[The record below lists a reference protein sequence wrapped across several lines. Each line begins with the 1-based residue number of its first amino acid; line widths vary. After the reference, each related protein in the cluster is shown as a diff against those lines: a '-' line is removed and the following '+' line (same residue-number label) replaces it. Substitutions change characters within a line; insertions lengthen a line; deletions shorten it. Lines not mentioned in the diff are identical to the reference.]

1 MDIPFPPTPSCH
13 SLDDCGEWPAKIT
26 DDIRQIL
33 VKKGPVQVKNF
44 NFPIDSSSGRRFTV
58 ANYDT
63 KLPNGEKIARK
74 WLVYSRSKNSLF
86 CFVCKLF
93 SNDEVS
99 LSGKDGYSD
108 WQNMSTFLRQHEK
121 STPHIKASLA
131 YSELSQRLQ
140 IGKTIDDEHQRIIK
154 AETEH
159 WYDVLKRLLCI
170 VQFLGTQG
178 LAFRGTNSTV
188 FKESNGNFLKLVEH
202 ISRFDTVLSE
212 HLRRITSKE
221 TYVHYLSK
229 DIQNE
234 FISLLSSKVSE
245 HILDELQKATYYSI
259 ILDCTPDV
267 SRKEQMTIVVRFVEA
282 VAGKEVV
289 VREHFLGFVQVLET
303 TGEGLTACLL
313 DELTKRGIPL
323 QNMRGQGYDNG
334 SNMKGK
340 KVGVQKRIL
349 DLNPRAFFVP
359 CGSHSLNL
367 VVNDAA
373 LSCTAAVNFFN
384 IVQEIYNF
392 FSGSTHR
399 WNILKTHVKNL
410 TVKPLSET
418 RWESRIDALEPLRY
432 HIDEVYDAVYEAT
445 TDAKMDAYG
454 KSTAIGIAKKLTD
467 FRFLC
472 CLTTWYDVLFKINC
486 VSKTLQKKVV
496 NLQSA
501 LKLIESVKAFLGS
514 MRTENGLSSVI
525 TDAKELADKLEIS
538 PEFTDEVLVRP
549 RKMKRQFS
557 YEGKDEP
564 VKSGRESFKVN
575 FFFMV
580 LDTAINSL
588 GERFEQM
595 EDHSKHFQFL
605 YDINELQNCDK
616 DDLKEKC
623 KNLQT
628 VLTADNSDVNGEELL
643 QEIIILSPMLPKD
656 SCPETTLSYLT
667 KNSIIDLFPNVFVA
681 LRILLTL
688 PISVASGERSFSKL
702 KIIKN
707 YLRSTISQDRLSGL
721 STLAIENEILN
732 IIDTDAVLKDFA
744 KLKAR
749 KGKL

>member
-1 MDIPFPPTPSCH
+1 M
-13 SLDDCGEWPAKIT
+13 
-26 DDIRQIL
+26 
-33 VKKGPVQVKNF
+33 
-44 NFPIDSSSGRRFTV
+44 
-58 ANYDT
+58 
-63 KLPNGEKIARK
+63 
-74 WLVYSRSKNSLF
+74 
-86 CFVCKLF
+86 
-93 SNDEVS
+93 
-99 LSGKDGYSD
+99 
-108 WQNMSTFLRQHEK
+108 
-121 STPHIKASLA
+121 
-131 YSELSQRLQ
+131 
-140 IGKTIDDEHQRIIK
+140 
-154 AETEH
+154 
-159 WYDVLKRLLCI
+159 
-170 VQFLGTQG
+170 
-178 LAFRGTNSTV
+178 
-188 FKESNGNFLKLVEH
+188 
-202 ISRFDTVLSE
+202 
-212 HLRRITSKE
+212 
-221 TYVHYLSK
+221 
-229 DIQNE
+229 
-234 FISLLSSKVSE
+234 
-245 HILDELQKATYYSI
+245 
-259 ILDCTPDV
+259 
-267 SRKEQMTIVVRFVEA
+267 
-282 VAGKEVV
+282 
-289 VREHFLGFVQVLET
+289 
-303 TGEGLTACLL
+303 
-313 DELTKRGIPL
+313 
-323 QNMRGQGYDNG
+323 
-334 SNMKGK
+334 
-340 KVGVQKRIL
+340 
-349 DLNPRAFFVP
+349 
-359 CGSHSLNL
+359 
-367 VVNDAA
+367 
-373 LSCTAAVNFFN
+373 
-384 IVQEIYNF
+384 
-392 FSGSTHR
+392 
-399 WNILKTHVKNL
+399 
-410 TVKPLSET
+410 
-418 RWESRIDALEPLRY
+418 RY

-454 KSTAIGIAKKLTD
+454 KSTAISIAKKLTD

-564 VKSGRESFKVN
+564 VKSGRESFKVI

-643 QEIIILSPMLPKD
+643 QEIIILSPMLSKD
-656 SCPETTLSYLT
+656 SCTETTLSYLT